1 MRRRKLYEEILE
13 YVRYNQELYEEYP
26 HLKKDAKEIVQLQCY
41 RALNKIKK
49 TLEKEWLDDET
60 CFMRVEE
67 IICALEDIGSGG
79 GLRHDG

>member
-1 MRRRKLYEEILE
+1 MRRRKLYEEILD

-26 HLKKDAKEIVQLQCY
+26 NLKKDAKEIVRLQCY

-49 TLEKEWLDDET
+49 TLDKEWLDDEK

-67 IICALEDIGSGG
+67 IICALEEIGSGAW
-79 GLRHDG
+79 LRHDG